1 MRRLVLLMP
10 FCISCQ
16 RRKNIDLIFVFV
28 PGFAVVEALAGT
40 KDRRIPRTC
49 IDWNLYGF
57 VMRFPHARIE
67 YATAPQILGLHS
79 NGLGVEGKTKFEI
92 WDQLFRFKA
101 MRADSSTNCVQ
112 KSAGS
117 VQESKTSRGGRGV
130 GQLVKLNTREKAFR
144 IRQRILNPTV
154 E

>member
-1 MRRLVLLMP
+1 
-10 FCISCQ
+10 
-16 RRKNIDLIFVFV
+16 
-28 PGFAVVEALAGT
+28 
-40 KDRRIPRTC
+40 
-49 IDWNLYGF
+49 
-57 VMRFPHARIE
+57 
-67 YATAPQILGLHS
+67 
-79 NGLGVEGKTKFEI
+79 
-92 WDQLFRFKA
+92 